1 MSHRSQQNTT
11 LNDFLENLLRSS
23 QSKSTFTRLEEDETV
38 IRITT
43 TPPPQWWCT
52 QDISYAS
59 FTTHLHLQERKIE
72 QKMYI
77 AYFVP
82 MSDKLTRKLMWKLSC
97 LEELEYFIN
106 LSIWSRYVWLL
117 KCFQNCLSMYA
128 FNTQRD
134 KNLKLW
140 QLEFDLKTI
149 LFLFPA
155 HAWMGKMFI
164 VLCLPALSRGL
175 WWLGMVY
182 PQELPDEQRS

>member
-43 TPPPQWWCT
+43 LPPPQWWCT

-117 KCFQNCLSMYA
+117 KCFQNCLSMCT
-128 FNTQRD
+128 FKEWGQEFET
-134 KNLKLW
+134 LTIGIW
-140 QLEFDLKTI
+140 LEDN
-149 LFLFPA
+149 
-155 HAWMGKMFI
+155 I
-164 VLCLPALSRGL
+164 VSLSSTCLNG
-175 WWLGMVY
+175 
-182 PQELPDEQRS
+182 

>member
-1 MSHRSQQNTT
+1 MASRYAHCVKFPCLSNITSFPIVLPLASQHFSTFEIMNAHQEFSRLSFEILISSAVLVLTSCYSVRLMSHRSQQNT

-43 TPPPQWWCT
+43 LPPPQWWCT

-97 LEELEYFIN
+97 LEELEYFIK
-106 LSIWSRYVWLL
+106 LS
-117 KCFQNCLSMYA
+117 F
-128 FNTQRD
+128 
-134 KNLKLW
+134 
-140 QLEFDLKTI
+140 
-149 LFLFPA
+149 
-155 HAWMGKMFI
+155 
-164 VLCLPALSRGL
+164 
-175 WWLGMVY
+175 
-182 PQELPDEQRS
+182 

>member
-1 MSHRSQQNTT
+1 MSHRSQQNT

-43 TPPPQWWCT
+43 IPLPQWWCT
-52 QDISYAS
+52 QDTHPSYAS

-140 QLEFDLKTI
+140 QLEFWFVSLSST
-149 LFLFPA
+149 
-155 HAWMGKMFI
+155 
-164 VLCLPALSRGL
+164 CLNG
-175 WWLGMVY
+175 
-182 PQELPDEQRS
+182 